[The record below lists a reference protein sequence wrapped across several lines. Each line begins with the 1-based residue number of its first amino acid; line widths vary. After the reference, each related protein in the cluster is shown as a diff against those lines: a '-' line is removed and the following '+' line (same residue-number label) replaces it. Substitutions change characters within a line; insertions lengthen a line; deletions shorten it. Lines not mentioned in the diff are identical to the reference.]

1 MATTDALVGSD
12 LQDDLDYR
20 PLSIG
25 AIASAI
31 FGVLSGMLF
40 VAARIDLQTTLAFA
54 PLPVLGLILGISAL
68 RKIASMPEQ
77 FSGRGPA
84 VAGVILS
91 SIGLLGGLGYAGVVH
106 ATEVP
111 EGYTRTSFYEFRPD
125 EVEQRGGKVVPP
137 DIQDLEGKDVF
148 IKGYMRPGTHVSKSG
163 TPVRNNV
170 SRFLLVR
177 DNNQCCFGDIS
188 TVKYYD
194 QVLVELEGN
203 LSTSYSGGL
212 FRVGGKLVVNP
223 ESFRRMGQTVYA
235 LKANYVK

>member
-1 MATTDALVGSD
+1 MATTEAFVGSD
-12 LQDDLDYR
+12 VQDDFDYR

-40 VAARIDLQTTLAFA
+40 FAAANDLQTTLALA
-54 PLPVLGLILGISAL
+54 PMPVLGLLLGISAL
-68 RKIASMPEQ
+68 RKIASMPYQ
-77 FSGRGPA
+77 YSGRVPA
-84 VAGVILS
+84 FVGVILS
-91 SIGLLGGLGYAGVVH
+91 CLGLFGGLGYAGVVH

-111 EGYTRTSFYEFRPD
+111 EGYTRTSFYELRPD
-125 EVEQRGGKVVPP
+125 DVEQRGGKIVPP
-137 DIQDLEGKDVF
+137 DIQALAGKSVF

-188 TVKYYD
+188 SVKYYD
-194 QVLVELEGN
+194 QILVELEGD
-203 LSTSYSGGL
+203 LSASYSGSL
-212 FRVGGKLVVNP
+212 FRLGGKLVVNP
-223 ESFRRMGQTVYA
+223 KQSRRIGQTVYA
-235 LKANYVK
+235 LKADYIK